1 MISSRKLKANRS
13 NARASTG
20 PRTPTGKACA
30 ARNARK
36 HGLSVPIMADA
47 SLAAEVKILARQIAG
62 EGANDRVQVLAAAVA
77 EAQIDILRIRR
88 ARYELIAAA
97 RFDSEQLLPE
107 DWDIELAR
115 HWGCPKRVRIPRSLK
130 REIEKEV
137 EEELWGPTLADSV
150 ARLAA
155 MDRYERRALSRRKFA
170 IRAFDA
176 ARRQLDTRVRRDH
189 A

>member
-1 MISSRKLKANRS
+1 VISSRKLQANRN

-20 PRTPTGKACA
+20 PRTAAGKERAT
-30 ARNARK
+30 RNARK

-62 EGANDRVQVLAAAVA
+62 EGANDRLQELAARVA

-97 RFDSEQLLPE
+97 RFDSEKLLSE

-130 REIEKEV
+130 RAIEKEV
-137 EEELWGPTLADSV
+137 EEELWGPTLADCIG
-150 ARLAA
+150 RLAA
-155 MDRYERRALSRRKFA
+155 IDRYERRALSGRKFA

-176 ARRQLDTRVRRDH
+176 GRRQLDTRVRRDH
-189 A
+189 N

>member
-1 MISSRKLKANRS
+1 MTSSRKLQANRN

-20 PRTPTGKACA
+20 PRTAAGKERAT
-30 ARNARK
+30 RNARK

-47 SLAAEVKILARQIAG
+47 SLAAEVKTLARPIAG
-62 EGANDRVQVLAAAVA
+62 EGANDRIQELAARVA

-97 RFDSEQLLPE
+97 RFDSEKLLSE

-115 HWGCPKRVRIPRSLK
+115 HWGCSKRVRIPPSLK
-130 REIEKEV
+130 RAIEKEV
-137 EEELWGPTLADSV
+137 EEELWGPTLADSI

-155 MDRYERRALSRRKFA
+155 IDRYERRALSRRKFS

-189 A
+189 G